1 MKNSIEING
10 LNGYVCSTEAYG
22 LSLCFAAYSEDAAG
36 EDIQEIGFNPNTGY
50 VYIALETGIQICSR
64 MGQSVEYLVYNF
76 DNGEEYFFE
85 TYHEAET
92 FDMNELPSEEE

>member
-10 LNGYVCSTEAYG
+10 LNGYVCAREAHG
-22 LSLCFAAYSEDAAG
+22 LSLCFAAYSNHSAG
-36 EDIQEIGFNPNTGY
+36 EDIQEIGFNANTGY
-50 VYIALETGIQICSR
+50 VYIALENGISICSC

-92 FDMNELPSEEE
+92 FDVNELPSEAE